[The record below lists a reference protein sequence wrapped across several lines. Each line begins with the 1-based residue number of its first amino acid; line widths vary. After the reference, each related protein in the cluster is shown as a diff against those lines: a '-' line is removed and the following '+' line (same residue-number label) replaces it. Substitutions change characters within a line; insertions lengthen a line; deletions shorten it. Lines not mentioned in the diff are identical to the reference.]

1 MNRKTFLELVND
13 LRKTN
18 KREIK
23 RTILKRFETYGTLIL
38 KITYDKNIVFGI
50 RSLKSNKSGFL
61 DIEAVYSN
69 FFDTLMKYV
78 NKEIEHKEAMTKL
91 TDVFSLCNKETQ
103 ELINDI
109 LSRDLK
115 CGISQVIL
123 NDVFGES
130 FIKEFK
136 VQLANK
142 YNPEKEYATKL
153 WLASPKLDGLR
164 CFYVHNKLKH
174 HPNWVKEKTLY
185 TRNGKEVFGFEKIR
199 SYLEEV
205 CTANKLDFA
214 DGELFSKEL
223 LFEEIQSIVTT
234 RKEISPERKKKIF
247 FNLFAISTN
256 SLEHF
261 CDTTKMLRAYEQN
274 EFFKV
279 VEYYLVDSKEE
290 IERLHDRF
298 VNVGYEG
305 IMLRDTKELY
315 NFERSNALLKYKKFK
330 EDDFEIIDVE
340 FGRPRTKYE
349 NEIVRIKV
357 VKENIESWVGT
368 GLKDSTRK
376 MLKELHEENKLI
388 GKLVEI
394 KYQNITEDNSL
405 RFAVYKK
412 LKLDR

>member
-1 MNRKTFLELVND
+1 MNRKTFLELIND

-23 RTILKRFETYGTLIL
+23 RTILKRFETYGMLIL
-38 KITYDKNIVFGI
+38 KLTYDKNIIFGI
-50 RSLKSNKSGFL
+50 RSLKSNKSGIL

-78 NKEIEHKEAMTKL
+78 NKEIEHKEAIAKL
-91 TDVFSLCNKETQ
+91 TEVFSLCNKETQ

-115 CGISQVIL
+115 CGISSIIL
-123 NDVFGES
+123 NEVFGNN

-142 YNPEKEYATKL
+142 YDPEKEYPTKM

-164 CFYVHNKLKH
+164 CFYVHNKLPH

-185 TRNGKEVFGFEKIR
+185 TRNGKEIFGFEHIR
-199 SYLEEV
+199 NYLERV
-205 CTANKLDFA
+205 CTVNHLDFN
-214 DGELFSKEL
+214 DGELFSKDL

-234 RKEISPERKKKIF
+234 KKEISLERKNKIF
-247 FNLFAISTN
+247 FNLFAISAKN
-256 SLEHF
+256 LEHF
-261 CDTTKMLRAYEQN
+261 CETTNMLRAYASN
-274 EFFKV
+274 EFFNV
-279 VEYYLVDSKEE
+279 VEYYLVNSREE

-298 VNVGYEG
+298 VDAGYEG

-349 NEIVRIKV
+349 NEIVRLKV

-368 GLKDSTRK
+368 GLTDSTRAK
-376 MLKELHEENKLI
+376 LKKLYKDKELF

-394 KYQNITEDNSL
+394 KYQNVTEDNSL
-405 RFAVYKK
+405 RFPVYKK